1 MSVGLLVPASAAL
14 VAVALAAGLEPGRWW
29 LVALLILA
37 AMTQGTLAGA
47 ALRRFWRG
55 SVKDEIFGA
64 GGRYVGFLAAVLFS
78 AVEAYAVGDAIAGKG
93 APRAAVALL
102 LPPVVLAAAA
112 LRSAVKVRRGEDPGA
127 AHEAAGATPRRSD
140 ETTTSEE

>member
-1 MSVGLLVPASAAL
+1 MSTGLLVPASAAL

-29 LVALLILA
+29 LVALLILV
-37 AMTQGTLAGA
+37 AMAQGTLAGT

-55 SVKDEIFGA
+55 TAQEEIFGA

-102 LPPVVLAAAA
+102 LPPVLLAAAA
-112 LRSAVKVRRGEDPGA
+112 LRSAVKARR
-127 AHEAAGATPRRSD
+127 EADRTGPSGPAGATAGPSD
-140 ETTTSEE
+140 ESSTSEE